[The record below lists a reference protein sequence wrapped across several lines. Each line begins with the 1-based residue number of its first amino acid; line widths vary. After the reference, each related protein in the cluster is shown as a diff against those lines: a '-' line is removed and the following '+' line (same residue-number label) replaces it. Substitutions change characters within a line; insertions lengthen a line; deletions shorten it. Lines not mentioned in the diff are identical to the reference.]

1 MHRCLCL
8 PVDWPQRSLLIAWRV
23 DKSRDTLI
31 TVLSLAGAG
40 AIFIWCAPLGRAP
53 QPPIDLET
61 PPAVCEK
68 TRRGFGPE
76 LTRSKGKDAINCR
89 PC

>member
-40 AIFIWCAPLGRAP
+40 AIFIWCAPLGR
-53 QPPIDLET
+53 
-61 PPAVCEK
+61 
-68 TRRGFGPE
+68 RRSLLSTWKRRRRFAKKRDGG
-76 LTRSKGKDAINCR
+76 LGRN
-89 PC
+89 